1 VSQTQSLRN
10 LAWKTGRSEYVE
22 SCSCTSPK
30 AEGLHWCWGQTRP
43 EVNHHMLPAHHWS
56 EEVYSACAQLLT
68 YWWYLLSITNRRRL
82 WSSLRSI
89 SQVLDRKLVSWDT
102 NKKTATVTL
111 ETWSCTW
118 TRTQELYHITSEVD
132 TTSMTY
138 LHKSF
143 KIHTP
148 NQQRPGSYKTSYI
161 TIQPTITLT
170 T

>member
-1 VSQTQSLRN
+1 MGHEQENSYSHPRN
-10 LAWKTGRSEYVE
+10 
-22 SCSCTSPK
+22 
-30 AEGLHWCWGQTRP
+30 
-43 EVNHHMLPAHHWS
+43 M
-56 EEVYSACAQLLT
+56 
-68 YWWYLLSITNRRRL
+68 
-82 WSSLRSI
+82 
-89 SQVLDRKLVSWDT
+89 KLYMDSY
-102 NKKTATVTL
+102 A
-111 ETWSCTW
+111 
-118 TRTQELYHITSEVD
+118 ELYHITSEVD